1 VAAPPLFTPR
11 SRRDVTSGRW
21 AAYLWAG
28 PTTLLG
34 LTALMLADERRVV
47 GGVLEGH
54 GRRVAAAFDV
64 VAPRRAVAAMTLG
77 HVVVGRTA
85 AALDACREHERVHV
99 RQCER
104 WGPLFVPAYLAASAV
119 AWLRGGDVYFDNA
132 FEREAWRI
140 APMPDP

>member
-1 VAAPPLFTPR
+1 VS
-11 SRRDVTSGRW
+11 SRRW

-34 LTALMLADERRVV
+34 LAALALTDQRRLV

-54 GRRVAAAFDV
+54 GRHVAAAFDV

-77 HVVVGRTA
+77 HVVIGRSA
-85 AALDACREHERVHV
+85 AALDASRDHERVHV

-104 WGPLFVPAYLAASAV
+104 WGPLFVPAYLAASVV
-119 AWLRGGDVYFDNA
+119 AWLGGGDLYRDNA
-132 FEREAWRI
+132 FEREAWRL